1 MNWFHQQV
9 CRSGRWRRR
18 LQRELLPWALKGV
31 ELGDDVLEI
40 GPGPGATPTCCV
52 AGRSG

>member
-1 MNWFHQQV
+1 MNWFHRQV

-18 LQRELLPWALKGV
+18 VRGLLPWALQGV

-40 GPGPGATPTCCV
+40 GPGSDSISYIALPGA
-52 AGRSG
+52 